1 MARYEGME
9 DILRR
14 IGLAAGQDTGR
25 ATRPQPAVV
34 TATELTPEKQHYA
47 RAVENIVL
55 LMNDAERLRDSL
67 TTESVH
73 SLTQEEHDELLGML
87 GKALQELWACELA
100 LQRVSPFD

>member
-14 IGLAAGQDTGR
+14 IGLRSGQD
-25 ATRPQPAVV
+25 AISEARPPRGGSASV
-34 TATELTPEKQHYA
+34 ELTMERQHYA

-55 LMNDAERLRDSL
+55 LMHDAEQLRDSL

-100 LQRVSPFD
+100 LQRVAPFD